1 MGGGLM
7 QLVAYGAQDVYLSGN
22 PQITF
27 FKVVYRRHTNF
38 AVEPIPQTWNGVGD
52 FGRTVTCNINRNGD
66 LVTHMYLYVALTNTT
81 GTSGV
86 MNGNTPVS
94 WGYVRRLGHA
104 ICQMYK
110 IEIGGS
116 LIDQQYGDWLNIW
129 YELTHKS
136 GQERGY
142 AQMIGDTDYMRKVN
156 NAGKNASVLYVPFQ
170 FWFNRNNGLALPLI
184 ALQYHDVR
192 ITCQLRDRMG
202 CVNILGP
209 SNASNKF
216 ASNNGMDD
224 CNLLIDYV
232 YLDSEE
238 RKRFAQASHE
248 YLIEQLQ
255 FTGSEALT
263 ANAKYRLNFNHP
275 CKYLVWAPHFQRYN
289 TGAQWLAYAT
299 DGDWKTAKDR
309 FAKYLAM
316 ACTGG
321 LVVPAASASFS
332 ISSVQSIG
340 FTPTLTTDDLLP
352 NSASAQ
358 GGTTAGEIVDL
369 ANISNGQYGNV
380 ANATKLNLGSATG
393 GNTQILY
400 SLLSKIDVKAILQGA
415 VNTGGLSGSAAPVA
429 TSTISWVD
437 LLQQFERN
445 TIVTRNELTMEDISL
460 TVTDLMNLI
469 ESANLAGPNS
479 AVVDADTLLQ
489 QAGILAVDY
498 FNYGNMVDGSDNPLY
513 TGKLQLNGHDRFQ
526 DRDGNYFNYVQPY
539 QHWSNTP
546 ADGINSYSFALKPED
561 HQPTGTCNFSRID
574 NATLLVDVGLYNKAY
589 SSVNSSDA
597 NAFRQRSGLLTNGAS
612 SQLNIYTM
620 NYNVLRVMS
629 GMAGTAYSN

>member
-66 LVTHMYLYVALTNTT
+66 LITNMYLHVSLTNTT

-86 MNGNTPVS
+86 VNSAGVPVP

-104 ICQMYK
+104 IVQMYK

-129 YELTHKS
+129 YELTHKT

-142 AQMIGDTDYMRKVN
+142 AHMIGDTNYMRKVD
-156 NAGKNASVLYVPFQ
+156 AVGKNASTLYVPFQ

-192 ITCQLRDRMG
+192 ITCQLRDRMS
-202 CVNILGP
+202 CVNVLGAP
-209 SNASNKF
+209 ASSNKF
-216 ASNNGMDD
+216 SSSTGMDD

-255 FTGSEALT
+255 FTGSESLT

-275 CKYLVWAPHFQRYN
+275 CKFLLWAPHFQRYS
-289 TGAQWLAYAT
+289 TGAQWLGYAT
-299 DGDWKTAKDR
+299 DGDWKSAKDR
-309 FAKYLAM
+309 FAKYLAVV
-316 ACTGG
+316 CTVGFSVKVANAG
-321 LVVPAASASFS
+321 SVSDIKINVVGNDTTAVGPNSDSL
-332 ISSVQSIG
+332 
-340 FTPTLTTDDLLP
+340 FTPS
-352 NSASAQ
+352 N
-358 GGTTAGEIVDL
+358 GEIIDL
-369 ANISNGQYGNV
+369 ANIHNGQYGNV
-380 ANATKLNLGSATG
+380 SKSLKMAGAP
-393 GNTQILY
+393 NTNVLFN
-400 SLLSKIDVKAILQGA
+400 LLSKIDVKAILQQSANGSE
-415 VNTGGLSGSAAPVA
+415 GLVA
-429 TSTISWVD
+429 TSLMGLND
-437 LLQQFERN
+437 LLVNFERN
-445 TIVTRNELTMEDISL
+445 TIVTRNELSMEDISL
-460 TVTDLMNLI
+460 NVQDLVNLI
-469 ESANLAGPNS
+469 ETATLNG
-479 AVVDADTLLQ
+479 VDSTVSQAETLLNA
-489 QAGILAVDY
+489 AGVFAVDY

-539 QHWSNTP
+539 QHFSNTP
-546 ADGINSYSFALKPED
+546 ADGINVYSFALKPED

-574 NATLLVDVGLYNKAY
+574 NATLLVDVGVYNKPYTA
-589 SSVNSSDA
+589 VNSLSSADG
-597 NAFRQRSGLLTNGAS
+597 NAFKKRSGYLDNSS
-612 SQLNIYTM
+612 SQLNIYTV

>member
-1 MGGGLM
+1 M
-7 QLVAYGAQDVYLSGN
+7 S
-22 PQITF
+22 
-27 FKVVYRRHTNF
+27 
-38 AVEPIPQTWNGVGD
+38 
-52 FGRTVTCNINRNGD
+52 
-66 LVTHMYLYVALTNTT
+66 
-81 GTSGV
+81 
-86 MNGNTPVS
+86 
-94 WGYVRRLGHA
+94 
-104 ICQMYK
+104 
-110 IEIGGS
+110 
-116 LIDQQYGDWLNIW
+116 
-129 YELTHKS
+129 
-136 GQERGY
+136 
-142 AQMIGDTDYMRKVN
+142 
-156 NAGKNASVLYVPFQ
+156 
-170 FWFNRNNGLALPLI
+170 
-184 ALQYHDVR
+184 
-192 ITCQLRDRMG
+192 
-202 CVNILGP
+202 CVNILGTP
-209 SNASNKF
+209 NASNKF
-216 ASNNGMDD
+216 NSTSGMDD

-255 FTGSEALT
+255 FTGAEALT

-309 FAKYLAM
+309 FAKYVAM

-321 LVVPAASASFS
+321 LKVVDPSGGLGA
-332 ISSVQSIG
+332 IG
-340 FTPTLTTDDLLP
+340 FTPVSSADDITP
-352 NSASAQ
+352 NSAAVA
-358 GGTTAGEIVDL
+358 TAVAGEIVDL
-369 ANISNGQYGNV
+369 ANISNGMYGNV
-380 ANATKLNLGSATG
+380 ASGSTKLNWATG
-393 GNTQILY
+393 ANTNLIY
-400 SLLSKIDVKAILQGA
+400 HLLSKIDVKAILQGPDA
-415 VNTGGLSGSAAPVA
+415 TAGLGTNVAPVA
-429 TSTISWVD
+429 VTTSKTWTD

-460 TVTDLMNLI
+460 TVNDLVNLI
-469 ESANLAGPNS
+469 ESANIAGPNTNQI
-479 AVVDADTLLQ
+479 DADVLLQ
-489 QAGILAVDY
+489 QAGIYAVDY

-589 SSVNSSDA
+589 SSVSSDA
-597 NAFRQRSGLLTNGAS
+597 NAFKQRSGLLSNGAS